1 MHTQAHTG
9 THTYRKKNSMCGCG
23 NDLCE
28 RTVSI
33 MSITAASLLSCLSA
47 SLVYNC
53 DWTTIQVD
61 SCLYLFPYHCSL
73 SPANTHISN
82 VSPKCCISVQLQQLL
97 TRTTND
103 RQQRGTQGSVKDHV
117 IAGCYTTLYDTRFF
131 IPLVHALSDTVF
143 QKTKF
148 T

>member
-1 MHTQAHTG
+1 
-9 THTYRKKNSMCGCG
+9 MCGCG

-33 MSITAASLLSCLSA
+33 MSITAASLLFCLSA

-61 SCLYLFPYHCSL
+61 SCPHLFPYHCSL
-73 SPANTHISN
+73 SLQQTHTHTSN

-97 TRTTND
+97 TRATKD
-103 RQQRGTQGSVKDHV
+103 KQQRGAQGSVKDHV
-117 IAGCYTTLYDTRFF
+117 IAVILHCNVLSFLSLQFRHFQTLFLKR
-131 IPLVHALSDTVF
+131 PNLHEV
-143 QKTKF
+143 
-148 T
+148 